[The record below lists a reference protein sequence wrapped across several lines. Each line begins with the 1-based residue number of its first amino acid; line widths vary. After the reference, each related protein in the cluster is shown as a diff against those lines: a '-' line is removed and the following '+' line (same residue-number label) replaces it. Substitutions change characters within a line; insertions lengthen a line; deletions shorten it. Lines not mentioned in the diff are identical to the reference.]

1 MPGVRLCVATAV
13 AQHVGVNQEVE
24 AGTLADALYQSIDGM
39 WREWITTL
47 GGENML
53 LILALQLP

>member
-1 MPGVRLCVATAV
+1 MPGVRQCVAAAV

-24 AGTLADALYQSIDGM
+24 ASTLADALYQSIDGI
-39 WREWITTL
+39 WREWTATL

-53 LILALQLP
+53 

>member
-1 MPGVRLCVATAV
+1 MWAWT
-13 AQHVGVNQEVE
+13 QEVE

-53 LILALQLP
+53 WVLALQLP